1 MLDTIAL
8 PATTRRTRPRPS
20 LGLIGYGA
28 FGAFIAPHLA
38 RLCDVAVHDPAQ
50 AALPGRAAT
59 LAEAAARDVVV
70 LAVPLAALRSVAE
83 AIAPLL
89 RPGTLVVDVCS
100 LKVAPL
106 AILAEVLPPGV
117 DLLGTHPLFGPQ
129 SGRAGIAGLQLALCP
144 VPGRA
149 RGRLARL
156 APRAL
161 ARAFG
166 LQVTLA
172 TAEEHDRQMAYVQG
186 LTHIVS
192 RIVLAMDLPPLAL
205 RTTTYGHLDRM
216 VETVRHDSDALFR
229 TIARDNPFAAEVRAR
244 FAQATAEV
252 LGPLDAAA
260 PAAAV
265 EDHGAGRREAGVT
278 AAAVR

>member
-1 MLDTIAL
+1 MLDTLTQPTA
-8 PATTRRTRPRPS
+8 ARRHRPRPS
-20 LGLIGYGA
+20 LGLIGHGA

-38 RLCDVAVHDPAQ
+38 KLCDVVVHDPAQ
-50 AALPGRAAT
+50 GDAT
-59 LAEAAARDVVV
+59 LAEAAARDIVV
-70 LAVPLAALRSVAE
+70 LAVPLAALRPVAE

-106 AILAEVLPPGV
+106 TILTELLPPAV
-117 DLLGTHPLFGPQ
+117 DLLGTHPMFGPQ
-129 SGRAGIAGLQLALCP
+129 SGRAGIAGLQMALCP

-166 LQVTLA
+166 LDVVVT

-192 RIVLAMDLPPLAL
+192 RIVVAMDLPPLAL

-216 VETVRHDSDALFR
+216 VETVRHDSEALFR

-252 LGPLDAAA
+252 LGGLAAQPVTA
-260 PAAAV
+260 PAA
-265 EDHGAGRREAGVT
+265 R
-278 AAAVR
+278 

>member
-1 MLDTIAL
+1 MLDT
-8 PATTRRTRPRPS
+8 ATQPTGLKRLRPRPR
-20 LGLIGYGA
+20 LGLIGHGA
-28 FGAFIAPHLA
+28 FGAFIAPYLS
-38 RLCDVAVHDPAQ
+38 RLCDVVVHDPGQ
-50 AALPGRAAT
+50 PDLPGRGAT
-59 LAEAAARDVVV
+59 LAEAAAQDIVV
-70 LAVPLAALRSVAE
+70 LAVPLAAMRGVAE
-83 AIAPLL
+83 AMAPLL

-106 AILAEVLPPGV
+106 ALLAELLPPAV

-156 APRAL
+156 APRVL

-166 LQVTLA
+166 LDVVVT

-192 RIVLAMDLPPLAL
+192 RIVVAMDLPPLAL

-244 FAQATAEV
+244 FADATASV
-252 LGPLDAAA
+252 LGGLTA
-260 PAAAV
+260 PAAP
-265 EDHGAGRREAGVT
+265 
-278 AAAVR
+278 